1 MSVDFVIDCLF
12 DLMNESDLLDVKDV
26 KAHKNQLYLI
36 LFDNSRF
43 LVEVKPLGKESAETE
58 NNG

>member
-43 LVEVKPLGKESAETE
+43 LVEVKPLGKESAEIE
-58 NNG
+58 NNS